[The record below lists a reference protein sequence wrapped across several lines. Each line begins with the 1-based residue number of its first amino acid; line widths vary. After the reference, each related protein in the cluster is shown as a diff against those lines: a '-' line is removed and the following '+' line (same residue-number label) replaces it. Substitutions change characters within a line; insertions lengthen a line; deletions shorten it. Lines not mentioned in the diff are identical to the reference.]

1 MSDFFRLIVDATA
14 DACLMIYA
22 FLGILWGWER
32 WTCTA
37 RCLITHSVCKLLI
50 SFIVWVVLVLFFRYL
65 NRVSGDFFQ
74 FYGRGKVSPR
84 FFCCLLYMEHLDI
97 DALENYV
104 RNYTMT
110 EFKDWIALPHS
121 RFGSRKID
129 ISSSF
134 TTILVC
140 VVSILLFCVYCFVVY
155 SFR

>member
-1 MSDFFRLIVDATA
+1 MQVVDFVH
-14 DACLMIYA
+14 CL
-22 FLGILWGWER
+22 GGS
-32 WTCTA
+32 C
-37 RCLITHSVCKLLI
+37 SV
-50 SFIVWVVLVLFFRYL
+50 FRYL
-65 NRVSGDFFQ
+65 NRISGGGFSFN
-74 FYGRGKVSPR
+74 FMGGGKVSLR